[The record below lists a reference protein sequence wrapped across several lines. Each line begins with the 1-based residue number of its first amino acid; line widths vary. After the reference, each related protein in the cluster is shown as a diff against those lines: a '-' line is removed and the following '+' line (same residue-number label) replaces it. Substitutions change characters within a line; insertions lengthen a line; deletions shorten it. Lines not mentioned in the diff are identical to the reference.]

1 VNGFVLDASVSAA
14 WFLPHPNTA
23 YALQVRQKLA
33 ERSKA
38 RVPGLWPLE
47 MANTLARAVRKNM
60 LTAEAGDY
68 AMQQLEILFLSG
80 PRIEIEGGTVSV
92 RGAYTAALTLQL
104 TAYDAVYVE
113 LAQREGLPLATLDTD
128 MRAAAKKVGVELLR

>member
-23 YALQVRQKLA
+23 YALEVRQKLA
-33 ERSKA
+33 EGSKA

-47 MANTLARAVRKNM
+47 MANTLARAARKKI
-60 LTAEAGDY
+60 LTAEAADY

-80 PRIEIEGGTVSV
+80 PRIEIEGVIVSV
-92 RGAYTAALTLQL
+92 RDAYTAARTLQL
-104 TAYDAVYVE
+104 TAYDGVYVE
-113 LAQREGLPLATLDTD
+113 LARREGLRLATLNTD
-128 MRAAAKKVGVELLR
+128 MQGAAEKAGVELFR